1 MSELRAGGPLTF
13 YGDDFTGA
21 SANLMEYHRRGLRGV
36 LFVNTPDFEAAAAHA
51 GQVDVLGIAGVSR
64 SMAPAVMEAELRPAF
79 ELFRRLESRVVQY
92 KICATFDS
100 SPSRGSFGPVL
111 ELARQVFGPGNIP
124 ILAAHPDFGRY
135 TAFGQHF
142 AVWEGQVYRLD
153 RHPSMSRHPE
163 TPMHEADLR
172 LHLAQQ
178 TALPIA
184 LCDLVALR
192 SGGAHL
198 EQVLDQPVAATVF
211 DAVEAEDLVTVA
223 RAVDNTSRQRT
234 VFTLASHG
242 FAAGM
247 AIHLAGQRTRLA
259 ETQENRQPAVDR
271 LLVMSGSC
279 SPRTAAQIEH
289 ARAQGWRTMRL
300 PIEALAREPRERV
313 VERIAVEVL
322 AALGSQQSVV
332 VYAAAGPEDEGIAA
346 GRDVFSALAAESSA
360 VIGGLYADLA
370 RSVFARVP
378 LRRLMLAGGD
388 TSSQVVRALGV
399 QSLAIDAIHAQST
412 EALMR
417 MNAPGTLFDGV
428 QLLMKAGQN
437 GPVDYFVQARDGS
450 GWL

>member
-1 MSELRAGGPLTF
+1 MTEPRLGGPLTF

-36 LFVNTPDFEAAAAHA
+36 LFVNTPDVKVAAAQA

-64 SMAPAVMEAELRPAF
+64 SMAPATMEAELRPAF
-79 ELFRRLESRVVQY
+79 ELFRRLDSRVVQY

-100 SPSRGSFGPVL
+100 SPTRGSFGAVL
-111 ELARQVFGPGNIP
+111 ELAREIFGPGNIP
-124 ILAAHPDFGRY
+124 ILAAHPAFGRY
-135 TAFGQHF
+135 TAFGNHF
-142 AVWEGQVYRLD
+142 AVWDGQVYRLD

-172 LHLAQQ
+172 RHLAQQ
-178 TALPIA
+178 TDLPIA
-184 LCDLVALR
+184 LCDVVALR
-192 SGGAHL
+192 SGAGHL
-198 EQVLDQPVAATVF
+198 EQVLAQPTAATVF
-211 DAVEAEDLVTVA
+211 DALEPEDLVTLA
-223 RAVDNTSRQRT
+223 RGVDSAARGRT

-247 AIHLAGQRTRLA
+247 GDCLAGQRALPAVSEGRP
-259 ETQENRQPAVDR
+259 QPAVDR
-271 LLVMSGSC
+271 LLVLSGSC

-289 ARAQGWRTMRL
+289 AQAQGWRTVRL
-300 PIEALAREPRERV
+300 PIEALAREPRGRV
-313 VERIAVEVL
+313 VERIAAEVL
-322 AALGSQQSVV
+322 DALRGGNSVV

-346 GRDVFSALAAESSA
+346 GRDVFSALGAESSS
-360 VIGGLYADLA
+360 VIGGLYAELA
-370 RSVFARVP
+370 RLVFARIP

-412 EALMR
+412 EAMMR
-417 MNAPGTLFDGV
+417 MDAPGTLFDGV

-437 GPVDYFVQARDGS
+437 GPVDYFVQARDGT

>member
-1 MSELRAGGPLTF
+1 MSERGAGGPLTF

-64 SMAPAVMEAELRPAF
+64 SMTPAVMEAELRPAF

-100 SPSRGSFGPVL
+100 SPCRGSFGPVL
-111 ELARQVFGPGNIP
+111 ELARQIFGPGNIP
-124 ILAAHPDFGRY
+124 ILAAHPAFGRY
-135 TAFGQHF
+135 TAFGNHF
-142 AVWEGQVYRLD
+142 SVWEGEVYRLD

-172 LHLAQQ
+172 RHLAQQ
-178 TALPIA
+178 TDLPIA
-184 LCDLVALR
+184 LCDVVALR
-192 SGGAHL
+192 SGAACL
-198 EQVLDQPVAATVF
+198 EQVLAQAAAATVF
-211 DAVEAEDLVTVA
+211 DAVEPDDLVTLA
-223 RAVDNTSRQRT
+223 QAVDSAARRRT
-234 VFTLASHG
+234 VFALASHG

-247 AIHLAGQRTRLA
+247 GTCLAGRRGLPTASEERPQA
-259 ETQENRQPAVDR
+259 AVDR
-271 LLVMSGSC
+271 LLVLSGSC

-289 ARAQGWRTMRL
+289 AQAHGWHAQRL
-300 PIEALAREPRERV
+300 PIEALAREPRGRV
-313 VERIAVEVL
+313 VERIAAEVL
-322 AALGSQQSVV
+322 DALQVGRSVV

-346 GRDVFSALAAESSA
+346 GREVFSALAAESSS
-360 VIGGLYADLA
+360 VIGSLYADLA
-370 RSVFARVP
+370 RSVFARIP

-412 EALMR
+412 EAMMR
-417 MNAPGTLFDGV
+417 MDAPGTLFDGV

-437 GPVDYFVQARDGS
+437 GPVDYFIQARDGA